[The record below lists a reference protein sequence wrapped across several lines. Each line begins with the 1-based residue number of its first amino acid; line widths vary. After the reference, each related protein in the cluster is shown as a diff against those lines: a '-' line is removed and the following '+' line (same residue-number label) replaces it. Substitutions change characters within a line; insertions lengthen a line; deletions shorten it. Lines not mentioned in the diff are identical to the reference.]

1 MFPIPSSSIIR
12 IQNPEILFLA
22 LVSCFLAL
30 VSRFFS
36 NLLKNQPCMPHDFSF
51 EANPVWSD
59 PENGKL
65 MSEFFVGD
73 EFW

>member
-1 MFPIPSSSIIR
+1 MFPIPSSFIIR

-22 LVSCFLAL
+22 LVSRL
-30 VSRFFS
+30 FS